1 MLRSSPAIRILIP
14 LRALQTESTSSS
26 NAQNF
31 PPPGFDPSKASQS
44 MLKPQTQQQS
54 KQPVEKPDSII
65 PKSGATSSPKTPAQD
80 VQTLTELKL
89 EKSAAETKEEKKILA
104 KKEEDKKKLT
114 LWQKVKKELV
124 HYWDGTKLL
133 GFEVRISSKL
143 ALKMAAGYELTRRE
157 RRQLQRTVQ
166 DLARLV
172 PFLPFVIVP
181 FAELLL
187 PVALKLF
194 PNMLPSTYEGQ
205 SAKDTKAQTLRATR
219 KDVSDF
225 LRQTLKETGL
235 PVSAENAQTA
245 EFAEFFRK
253 VRTTGEKPTPEEI
266 IKVCKIFKDDLTLD
280 NLSRPQLVSICRY
293 MNITSFGTD
302 NFLRYQV
309 RVRMRQIK
317 RDDRA
322 IAYEGV
328 ESLSVPELQT
338 ACASRGLRTYGVSPG
353 RLRDDLTSWLDLR
366 LKHGVPSTL
375 LVLSNAFVY
384 AQGKETEMTSQ
395 IDALEAVLSSIPE
408 ELYHEM
414 DLEVRNAEGAATNKQ
429 RLEVLKE
436 QQELINEENE
446 QSETV
451 ENKATASPKDHEDI
465 DEKPAQEAQEAKEA
479 KAEEQSKEAEA
490 STGDASGGSAERAE
504 QDARAMKMDEPTGKG
519 EKPVDAAKKE

>member
-1 MLRSSPAIRILIP
+1 MHNYVS
-14 LRALQTESTSSS
+14 LQ
-26 NAQNF
+26 F
-31 PPPGFDPSKASQS
+31 P
-44 MLKPQTQQQS
+44 
-54 KQPVEKPDSII
+54 
-65 PKSGATSSPKTPAQD
+65 
-80 VQTLTELKL
+80 
-89 EKSAAETKEEKKILA
+89 
-104 KKEEDKKKLT
+104 
-114 LWQKVKKELV
+114 
-124 HYWDGTKLL
+124 
-133 GFEVRISSKL
+133 R
-143 ALKMAAGYELTRRE
+143 LTRC
-157 RRQLQRTVQ
+157 QLQRTVQ
-166 DLARLV
+166 DLGRLI

-205 SAKDTKAQTLRATR
+205 TAKDDKAKRLRSTR
-219 KDVSDF
+219 KEVSDF
-225 LRQTLKETGL
+225 LRTTLKETGL

-328 ESLSVPELQT
+328 DSLSVPELQT

-353 RLRDDLTSWLDLR
+353 RLRDDLQAWLDLR
-366 LKHGVPSTL
+366 LKHSVPSTL

-384 AQGKETEMTSQ
+384 AQGKEAEMTTQ

-408 ELYHEM
+408 ELYHEIE
-414 DLEVRNAEGAATNKQ
+414 LEVHSTEGAATNKQ

-436 QQELINEENE
+436 QQELINEENN
-446 QSETV
+446 QTQAV

-465 DEKPAQEAQEAKEA
+465 DEDDKPKRSEPESKEA
-479 KAEEQSKEAEA
+479 AEAAAEESKEAEA
-490 STGDASGGSAERAE
+490 STGDSTGGSAERAE
-504 QDARAMKMDEPTGKG
+504 QDDRARKG
-519 EKPVDAAKKE
+519 EEPQGKDESATPKKE